1 MLHYWVN
8 CLTKSER
15 NGYIYRRKE
24 LYFIMTMHHL
34 THRTLHSKKAKIGF
48 RIASANIII
57 LYDLKSQVINIK
69 PMLPAKL
76 DTVQVVQH
84 FTLH

>member
-34 THRTLHSKKAKIGF
+34 THRTLHSKKAEIGF
-48 RIASANIII
+48 RIASA
-57 LYDLKSQVINIK
+57 YTVFSRPGSQGLLSVPK
-69 PMLPAKL
+69 PQEMA
-76 DTVQVVQH
+76 V
-84 FTLH
+84 